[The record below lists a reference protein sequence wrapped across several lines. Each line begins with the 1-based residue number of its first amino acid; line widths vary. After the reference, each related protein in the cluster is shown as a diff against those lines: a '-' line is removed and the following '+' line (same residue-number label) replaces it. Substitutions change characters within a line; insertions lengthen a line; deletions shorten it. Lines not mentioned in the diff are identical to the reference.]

1 MSSIRFEALK
11 AASSRKPVHVEE
23 MEKKSI
29 IVEKSE
35 NGIKLY
41 LEGIEK
47 SELLP
52 NEYSLDDLANKIASL
67 LTTLEKPKSNVE
79 IDLKAGIIKKDGKE
93 KRLLAKEIKILSFFY
108 EHQNE
113 IISREKLLSELW
125 TKNQKETTRT
135 LDVHISRLRQK
146 LGNLGDAQ
154 QVIQTVRGIG
164 YKFIAP

>member
-1 MSSIRFEALK
+1 
-11 AASSRKPVHVEE
+11 

-154 QVIQTVRGIG
+154 QVIQTVRVIG

>member
-1 MSSIRFEALK
+1 
-11 AASSRKPVHVEE
+11 

-52 NEYSLDDLANKIASL
+52 NDYSLDDLANKIALL
-67 LTTLEKPKSNVE
+67 LTTFEKPKSNVE
-79 IDLKAGIIKKDGKE
+79 IDLKAGIIRKNGE
-93 KRLLAKEIKILSFFY
+93 EQRLLAKEIKILSFFY

-125 TKNQKETTRT
+125 SKNQKETTRT

>member
-1 MSSIRFEALK
+1 M
-11 AASSRKPVHVEE
+11 
-23 MEKKSI
+23 
-29 IVEKSE
+29 
-35 NGIKLY
+35 
-41 LEGIEK
+41 
-47 SELLP
+47 
-52 NEYSLDDLANKIASL
+52 
-67 LTTLEKPKSNVE
+67 
-79 IDLKAGIIKKDGKE
+79 
-93 KRLLAKEIKILSFFY
+93 SFFY

>member
-1 MSSIRFEALK
+1 
-11 AASSRKPVHVEE
+11 

-67 LTTLEKPKSNVE
+67 LTTFEKPKSNVE

>member
-1 MSSIRFEALK
+1 
-11 AASSRKPVHVEE
+11 

-35 NGIKLY
+35 SGIKLY

-52 NEYSLDDLANKIASL
+52 NDYSLDDLANKIALL
-67 LTTLEKPKSNVE
+67 LTTFEKPKSNVE
-79 IDLKAGIIKKDGKE
+79 IDLKAGIIKKNGE
-93 KRLLAKEIKILSFFY
+93 EQRLLAKEIKILSFFY

>member
-1 MSSIRFEALK
+1 
-11 AASSRKPVHVEE
+11 

-35 NGIKLY
+35 SGIKLY

-52 NEYSLDDLANKIASL
+52 NDYSLDDLANKIALL
-67 LTTLEKPKSNVE
+67 LTTFEKPKSNVE
-79 IDLKAGIIKKDGKE
+79 IDLKAGIIRKNGE
-93 KRLLAKEIKILSFFY
+93 EQRLLAKEIKILSFFY

>member
-1 MSSIRFEALK
+1 
-11 AASSRKPVHVEE
+11 

-35 NGIKLY
+35 SGIKLY

-52 NEYSLDDLANKIASL
+52 NDYSLDDLANKIALL
-67 LTTLEKPKSNVE
+67 LTTFEKPKSNVE
-79 IDLKAGIIKKDGKE
+79 IDLKAGIIRKNGE
-93 KRLLAKEIKILSFFY
+93 EQRLLAKEIKILSFFY

-125 TKNQKETTRT
+125 SKNQKETTRT